1 MDDSISFE
9 CPGRFKIV
17 SHTSSTAL
25 IRDEAYEGLQ
35 IGFPLPQ
42 ALYCIGVDLS
52 DGRSAMHRFGMGDIL
67 SVPAGLRQEQVRRR
81 PTAVVSL
88 VLTQAFLSHALGA
101 DQSARD
107 DAFTARDPFISA
119 AAHQLRD
126 ALRRTTPSPAMVE
139 ALATVIV
146 HRLVE
151 EGSAGDQAPVGN
163 QAGAHLTKVQ
173 QARLERHIE
182 GALDQPLTNGS
193 LATWLGLTRWR
204 FVRRFQATYGMSPQA
219 FIAERRFARA
229 CRLLDES
236 ALSILQIALEVGLSH
251 SHFSRSFLV
260 RFGRTPRAY
269 RVRTRS

>member
-25 IRDEAYEGLQ
+25 IRDEVYEGLQ
-35 IGFPLPQ
+35 VCFPLPQ
-42 ALYCIGVDLS
+42 ALYCICVDLS

-67 SVPAGLRQEQVRRR
+67 SVPAGLRHEQARRR

-88 VLTQAFLSHALGA
+88 MLTQEFLSHALG
-101 DQSARD
+101 DRSAPD
-107 DAFTARDPFISA
+107 DAFTARDPFISV

-126 ALRRTTPSPAMVE
+126 TLRRTSPSPAMVA
-139 ALATVIV
+139 ALATVMV

-151 EGSAGDQAPVGN
+151 AGDQASVGN
-163 QAGAHLTKVQ
+163 QAAAHLTEVQ

-182 GALDQPLTNGS
+182 GALDQPLTNES
-193 LATWLGLTRWR
+193 LATWLGLSRWR
-204 FVRRFQATYGMSPQA
+204 FVTRFHATYAMAPQA
-219 FIAERRFARA
+219 FITERRFKRA

-251 SHFSRSFLV
+251 SHFSRSFLT
-260 RFGRTPRAY
+260 RFGCTPRDY
-269 RVRTRS
+269 RDRTRP